1 MGAVVHEKET
11 PDSLNKRSV
20 VPRRARQ
27 ETEIWRE
34 KENLGG
40 TNSTNNS
47 VWMHMS
53 HAESKRNS
61 RIDNTLFLISLVL
74 SVTFVV
80 VLY

>member
-34 KENLGG
+34 KENVGG
-40 TNSTNNS
+40 TNSTKQLRLDA
-47 VWMHMS
+47 H
-53 HAESKRNS
+53 ESRRK
-61 RIDNTLFLISLVL
+61 
-74 SVTFVV
+74 
-80 VLY
+80 